1 MSVVWWVK
9 QGNSRL
15 QMQFCWC
22 FMVTLGSCEIQYIC
36 KNSLLCTAILN
47 QSFSML
53 SKLSSYA
60 TLQYVNSGIPVS
72 VRSLVLYLIALE
84 KAKSVVLNYR
94 MILCQNA
101 SFLCMFDMRVE
112 YMYSYATLKLKHLI
126 LSKCKVFKRKRYTK
140 DE

>member
-53 SKLSSYA
+53 FKLSSYA
-60 TLQYVNSGIPVS
+60 TLQYVYSLIPVLAK
-72 VRSLVLYLIALE
+72 SLVLYLIAL
-84 KAKSVVLNYR
+84 KKLSVVLNYR

-112 YMYSYATLKLKHLI
+112 YMYSYTTLKLKHLI